1 VPSHSST
8 RRRNT
13 RAAEQIATAAAA
25 GRAHSGTDYETD
37 WGKFWSFFGAGTL
50 ILLWFRPGPRFA
62 RGLFK
67 VTAEGE
73 RAQVNAAAAMS
84 DYSVTVTGEGS
95 SRRLLLSVADQP
107 C

>member
-1 VPSHSST
+1 MPSHSST

-13 RAAEQIATAAAA
+13 RAAQQIATAAAA

-37 WGKFWSFFGAGTL
+37 LGKFWSFFGAGTL

-62 RGLFK
+62 RALYRL
-67 VTAEGE
+67 TAEGE
-73 RAQVNAAAAMS
+73 RAQVNAAAALN
-84 DYSVTVTGEGS
+84 DYSVTKTGAGS